1 VKDKR
6 LEKEERRR
14 PLVEVNLASDS
25 RARSSW
31 PPRSKSSSA
40 KKGSSLG
47 GRLSGVF
54 SRRRR
59 SS

>member
-1 VKDKR
+1 MKDKR
-6 LEKEERRR
+6 VEKDERRR
-14 PLVEVNLASDS
+14 PLIEINLASDS

-40 KKGSSLG
+40 KKGSLG
-47 GRLSGVF
+47 GRLAGVF